1 MKKKETMRARLGTAG
16 RLAGGLL
23 AGLLA
28 MTAARANETTWIGPA
43 AGGAWHDVQNWDNGV
58 PTADSTVHIAVEGNM
73 TIAPTA
79 QQNATLLRLRATGEG
94 TLTIPHTGNGLFF
107 GKDADG
113 RCGVDISEDVVCTVL
128 TTFQPASLNLLPH
141 FVKACDLP
149 K

>member
-58 PTADSTVHIAVEGNM
+58 PTADSTVHIAVEGDM

-79 QQNATLLRLRATGEG
+79 QQNATLLRLRTTGEG

-113 RCGVDISEDVVCTVL
+113 FHRHAHGESHAPRGGYGDAEPRSGARRAD
-128 TTFQPASLNLLPH
+128 S
-141 FVKACDLP
+141 
-149 K
+149 

>member
-58 PTADSTVHIAVEGNM
+58 PTADSTVHIAVEGDM
-73 TIAPTA
+73 TIAPAA

-94 TLTIPHTGNGLFF
+94 TLGGSPIFEARKSP
-107 GKDADG
+107 
-113 RCGVDISEDVVCTVL
+113 R
-128 TTFQPASLNLLPH
+128 P
-141 FVKACDLP
+141 
-149 K
+149 